1 MAIKHKANLKILYPM
16 GEICEMFDLPA
27 STIRFWEKNF
37 SQIKP
42 KKNAKGNRM
51 FTTEDVEVLKV
62 IYHLVK
68 EKGMTLSGADK
79 FMKDNRTAAR
89 KETGMVEILMRIRAT
104 LVDIRTEINTLE
116 KRQQNEIVIQ
126 TQDNESQAEQQAD
139 QEHDE
144 PSKPRYIE
152 LTLFDI

>member
-79 FMKDNRTAAR
+79 FMKDNRIAAR

-104 LVDIRTEINTLE
+104 LVDIRTEINTFE

-126 TQDNESQAEQQAD
+126 TQENEGQAEQQAD

-144 PSKPRYIE
+144 LSKPRYIE